1 MSSTNSVAA
10 AVAEASQEQD
20 VPDSSAWDQVAS
32 GQLALEFA
40 SRLNLSARR
49 PAAGSKAG
57 DRAGVKEA
65 IIRWLEEQM

>member
-1 MSSTNSVAA
+1 MSSTNSVAV

-40 SRLNLSARR
+40 SRFALSAR
-49 PAAGSKAG
+49 PAGGSKTG
-57 DRAGVKEA
+57 DRSGVKEA
-65 IIRWLEEQM
+65 IIRWLDEQM